1 MTHRWTIAG
10 AGLIVALAI
19 ASCSSVAATA
29 TVTESATPT
38 ASPTAEVALATET
51 ATATESAIAT
61 ASPTAATT
69 PAPAMATATPTP
81 ATPTPATPTTA
92 PTGPTVTILNQHCSS
107 GKLIVVVGANA
118 DSSYRKGISS
128 VVMERQNEYD
138 VWLDFNAT
146 WMGPET
152 GSGNQWTATIINLDG
167 ETVRI
172 TATATSHSTKTIT
185 AAITAPC

>member
-51 ATATESAIAT
+51 ATATESATST
-61 ASPTAATT
+61 ASPTAATAPTPAPTPALT
-69 PAPAMATATPTP
+69 PAPAT
-81 ATPTPATPTTA
+81 ATPTTA

>member
-19 ASCSSVAATA
+19 ASCSSTTETATA
-29 TVTESATPT
+29 TESATPT

-51 ATATESAIAT
+51 ATAT
-61 ASPTAATT
+61 
-69 PAPAMATATPTP
+69 ATPTP
-81 ATPTPATPTTA
+81 A
-92 PTGPTVTILNQHCSS
+92 PTGPTVMVLDQHCNS

-138 VWLDFNAT
+138 AWLDFNAT

-152 GSGNQWTATIINLDG
+152 GSGNQWTATITHLAGD
-167 ETVRI
+167 TVRI

-185 AAITAPC
+185 AAITASC

>member
-19 ASCSSVAATA
+19 ASCSSTAETATA
-29 TVTESATPT
+29 TESATPT

-51 ATATESAIAT
+51 ATATESATPT

-69 PAPAMATATPTP
+69 PATATATPT
-81 ATPTPATPTTA
+81 TATPTTA
-92 PTGPTVTILNQHCSS
+92 TPAPTPAGPTVTILDQHCNS

-138 VWLDFNAT
+138 AWLDFNAT

-152 GSGNQWTATIINLDG
+152 GSGNQWTATITHLDG
-167 ETVRI
+167 DTVRI
-172 TATATSHSTKTIT
+172 TATSASHSTKTIT
-185 AAITAPC
+185 AAITASC